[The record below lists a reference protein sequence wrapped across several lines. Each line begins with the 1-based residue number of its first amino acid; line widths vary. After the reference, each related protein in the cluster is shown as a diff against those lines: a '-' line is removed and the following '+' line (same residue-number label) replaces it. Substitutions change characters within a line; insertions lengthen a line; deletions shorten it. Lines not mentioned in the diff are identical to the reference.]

1 VSDFV
6 PDLDDIAFDQLVEQ
20 ARAAIPRYAPAWTDH
35 NLHDPGMTLID
46 LLAWIVDQQVYRAGS
61 VGGRYQAAFAA
72 LLGRHPSDP
81 VAAAGLVW
89 PDGPLPD
96 GRLIPARTAAVC
108 LTHRELSFEVDHEQ
122 LYLPA
127 VTLTGLRDEHG
138 TDVPLDGG
146 SWTAGPEFS
155 LVFDG
160 PLSAG
165 TPTGTTTRV
174 SLGFDVVPPSGA
186 AVTGDDPPW
195 GPVRYLYQAGDSGW
209 RDVCV
214 LRDDTYGLA
223 ATGVVELAIP
233 RRPAGPGGSELRLSL
248 RRGFYP
254 LRPQIRGVAV
264 NVLRVRQ
271 IGRTAKEQYAPDG
284 GRPDRLIPL
293 DTTGLVE
300 PVTITVDGVP
310 WERRADLSR
319 SGPADGHFLVRPDGI
334 QFGNGVN
341 GKIPPV
347 KVVVERGPLARTE
360 GTAGNLRSGL
370 RWTVP
375 VLKIDVYGRNRQAVS
390 GGQDAGGD
398 LAAAARDAAVQRS
411 ALLTDAELVTAASGL
426 PGLPVRRAE
435 AIAGFDR
442 RLPDRRVEG
451 VRTLVVVSTEPGE
464 IATRLEPRRVLGE
477 RLVVE
482 EPVVVTVDLALSL
495 TVELGSVD
503 VPKLVKK
510 HLQDRLSLDH
520 GALGRELTTADVV
533 AMTVAVPGVVDVPTV
548 RMSRPGEPPGDGPI
562 APPRDGLIVV
572 GEITF
577 GAGG

>member
-293 DTTGLVE
+293 DATGLVE

-390 GGQDAGGD
+390 GGPPGRRRPRRGGPAVGAAHRRRTGHGRVWAARPPGAAGRGDRRLRSPAARPAGGGRAHAGRRLD
-398 LAAAARDAAVQRS
+398 RAGRDRHPARTAPGAGGAAGRRGAGGGDGR
-411 ALLTDAELVTAASGL
+411 
-426 PGLPVRRAE
+426 PGPVAHRRAGVGRRAE
-435 AIAGFDR
+435 TGD
-442 RLPDRRVEG
+442 G
-451 VRTLVVVSTEPGE
+451 T
-464 IATRLEPRRVLGE
+464 
-477 RLVVE
+477 
-482 EPVVVTVDLALSL
+482 
-495 TVELGSVD
+495 
-503 VPKLVKK
+503 
-510 HLQDRLSLDH
+510 
-520 GALGRELTTADVV
+520 
-533 AMTVAVPGVVDVPTV
+533 
-548 RMSRPGEPPGDGPI
+548 PPGP
-562 APPRDGLIVV
+562 AVARPR
-572 GEITF
+572 
-577 GAGG
+577 GARA